1 MTSFGGGQ
9 IVLISLTYNLN
20 LHVCSITIIRKAG
33 TLSLIQF
40 SLFSYQYG
48 PDTYLLQV
56 RDADFPARLR
66 EYLSVART
74 HSAEFK
80 DVKVMSPDSKQILY
94 NFCMQ
99 FAFHRG
105 LFLRIFHF
113 HITFTVIFHEEQQ
126 SVIDIK
132 LYPLK
137 NFILCNFHVQM
148 FYI

>member
-9 IVLISLTYNLN
+9 IILISLTYNLN

-33 TLSLIQF
+33 TLSMIQF

-80 DVKVMSPDSKQILY
+80 DVKVMSPYSKQILY

-99 FAFHRG
+99 FAFHHG
-105 LFLRIFHF
+105 LF
-113 HITFTVIFHEEQQ
+113 
-126 SVIDIK
+126 
-132 LYPLK
+132 
-137 NFILCNFHVQM
+137 
-148 FYI
+148 